1 MSLLT
6 IYYAPRSGL
15 ENLETLI
22 LGKKEKLLTEIYN
35 VVLNYEKIICD
46 C

>member
-22 LGKKEKLLTEIYN
+22 LGKKRKTIDRN
-35 VVLNYEKIICD
+35 I
-46 C
+46 